1 MQPAE
6 FIDALS
12 RHYGKRHNT
21 PDEQG
26 LWLKEMIGIVKAID
40 HRVLAKAYE
49 LIRDNHE
56 ERAFPLP
63 ATIRRYAIQAAE
75 IVYPERVGNDDRD
88 PVGDWNQRNQAAEH
102 AMRNS
107 PMGIA
112 ACHEGWA
119 NGLREF
125 LVVKRRFPQSHEVQ
139 EIRANA
145 EFIDRCASGMIDMGI
160 VHTALLGL
168 AGKII
173 DRRNAIADRVLGEAG
188 Q

>member
-26 LWLKEMIGIVKAID
+26 LWLKEMIGIVKGID

-75 IVYPERVGNDDRD
+75 IVYPERMPHQEADA
-88 PVGDWNQRNQAAEH
+88 GDWNQRAEAAEK
-102 AMRNS
+102 AMSTS

-125 LVVKRRFPQSHEVQ
+125 LVAKRRFPHRHEIQ
-139 EIRANA
+139 ELRENA
-145 EFIDRCASGMIDMGI
+145 AFIDRCSTGDTDLGI
-160 VHTALLGL
+160 MHKGLVQL
-168 AGKII
+168 AGKMIE
-173 DRRNAIADRVLGEAG
+173 RRHAIADRVLGRASS
-188 Q
+188 